1 MQIYYKE
8 RKWIQV
14 KVTNK
19 KKFIVRTI
27 EIIIVL
33 ATIILTVWA
42 IKYAN
47 QVRGYKGF
55 GGELLLPIISLMII
69 LILEEYLESEEKNE
83 KKNKK
88 R

>member
-1 MQIYYKE
+1 MKI
-8 RKWIQV
+8 
-14 KVTNK
+14 TNR
-19 KKFIVRTI
+19 KKFIVRII

-33 ATIILTVWA
+33 STIIFIALA
-42 IKYAN
+42 IKYVS
-47 QVRGYKGF
+47 QVRGYKGL

-83 KKNKK
+83 KKNKSKK